1 MSGRQPRLSGLIT
14 AEHASRRVPA
24 RWRGLFAE
32 QPAVLSS
39 HRAWDPG
46 TDMLARA
53 LSDSLQAPLLRG
65 RVTRLLVDLNRSR
78 GHPAQFSE
86 FSRRL
91 ERREQQAL
99 MECYWLPHW
108 QAYAD
113 ALTSLPGR
121 IVHLACHSF
130 APIMDGRERPV
141 DIGLLYDPARDRE
154 RRWCELLASC
164 LNKHLPN
171 CRVRR
176 NQPYRGTANGLG
188 QQHRKW
194 LDDNRLLTVELELR
208 SDWALRRD
216 IRAAVLAA
224 CVEAFPGAAT
234 ID

>member
-1 MSGRQPRLSGLIT
+1 MSGQQPRLSALIT
-14 AEHASRRVPA
+14 AEHASRHVPA
-24 RWRGLFAE
+24 RWRGLFAD
-32 QPAVLSS
+32 QPAVLAS

-46 TDMLARA
+46 TDALARA
-53 LSDSLQAPLLRG
+53 LADVLQAPLLRG

-91 ERREQQAL
+91 DRREKQSL
-99 MECYWLPHW
+99 LERYWLPHW

-113 ALTSLPGR
+113 ALACLPGR

-130 APIMDGRERPV
+130 TPILDGRERPV
-141 DIGLLYDPARDRE
+141 DIGLLYDPARGRE
-154 RRWCELLASC
+154 KRWCDLLAAC
-164 LNKHLPN
+164 LKRHLPDA
-171 CRVRR
+171 RVRR

-188 QQHRKW
+188 QQHRKR
-194 LDDNRLLTVELELR
+194 LDDDRLLTVELEVR
-208 SDWALRRD
+208 SDWALRGD

-224 CVEAFPGAAT
+224 CVEAFPAAAT